1 LKVIV
6 EEMSRKEIQDALG
19 LKHEGN
25 FRDNHLDPALS
36 EGYIRMKY
44 PDKPNHPKQ
53 KYLITEKGSL
63 FLKMIKNEG

>member
-1 LKVIV
+1 
-6 EEMSRKEIQDALG
+6 MSRKEIQDALG

-44 PDKPNHPKQ
+44 PDIPNHPKQ